1 MTQGQKWEVSE
12 DFEVYAEINDTEDII
27 TFSVTAHYEV
37 TEDDPAYSPGSGNS
51 MLERWCPETYVEFES
66 VDIDW
71 SDDTED
77 LEAILA
83 QQGIT
88 SNFTLYFSYDQ
99 DDCFKDGKDNR
110 PSLSIEIKDWPN
122 LLTHYSKDIHDICDD
137 FAEGIE
143 PDTSLSH

>member
-1 MTQGQKWEVSE
+1 MARASSRQVSE
-12 DFEVYAEINDTEDII
+12 DFDVYAEVDDTEEII
-27 TFSVTAHYEV
+27 TLSVTAHYEV

-51 MLERWCPETYVEFES
+51 MLERWCPETYVELES
-66 VDIDW
+66 VDVGW

-83 QQGIT
+83 KLGIT
-88 SNFTLYFSYDQ
+88 SDFTIYFNHDQ

-110 PSLSIEIKDWPN
+110 PSLLIKIEHWPN
-122 LLTHYSKDIHDICDD
+122 LLTHYSKDIQDICDD

-143 PDTSLSH
+143 PDTSC